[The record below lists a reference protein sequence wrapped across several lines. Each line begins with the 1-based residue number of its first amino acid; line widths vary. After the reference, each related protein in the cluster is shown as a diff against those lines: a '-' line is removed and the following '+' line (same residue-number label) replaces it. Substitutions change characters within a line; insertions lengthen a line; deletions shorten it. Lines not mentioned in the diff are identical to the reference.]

1 MYLFELK
8 YSCAAFK
15 SSSAEESDEL
25 FFSNEVEE
33 ISCEDATSLPEEIS
47 LKVCVEG
54 FSFSHGLGHGIGINV
69 HEAPPSLNQ
78 SDIAKMPFEDGM
90 CYTIEPGLYNPDYF
104 GVRLENSC
112 YRKENKRH

>member
-1 MYLFELK
+1 MSSALFIFLSDEFDSKICAWRKSPSSILESVFSKKLSRQASESLYFFELK

-54 FSFSHGLGHGIGINV
+54 FSFS
-69 HEAPPSLNQ
+69 
-78 SDIAKMPFEDGM
+78 
-90 CYTIEPGLYNPDYF
+90 
-104 GVRLENSC
+104 
-112 YRKENKRH
+112 